1 MGGAVRRVKKL
12 EATEMPEHDDREGAF
27 LLAAVHRAVFAS
39 GAIPPRL
46 DCSAVVVA
54 HITKPGEMHMSM
66 TLARPVKKAGRV
78 VVGPRQVQ
86 KGYAR
91 IVACEDGS
99 GRIELYDPATRL
111 WVDGANEC
119 TFSELWS
126 APPVS
131 EALSNDSWLK
141 VAGQGGRNAAVPDAE
156 LRSARTTE

>member
-1 MGGAVRRVKKL
+1 
-12 EATEMPEHDDREGAF
+12 
-27 LLAAVHRAVFAS
+27 
-39 GAIPPRL
+39 
-46 DCSAVVVA
+46 
-54 HITKPGEMHMSM
+54 MSM
-66 TLARPVKKAGRV
+66 TLARPIKKAGRV

-111 WVDGANEC
+111 WVDASNEC

-141 VAGQGGRNAAVPDAE
+141 VSERAGRNAADPDAE
-156 LRSARTTE
+156 LRSMGAAE

>member
-1 MGGAVRRVKKL
+1 
-12 EATEMPEHDDREGAF
+12 
-27 LLAAVHRAVFAS
+27 
-39 GAIPPRL
+39 
-46 DCSAVVVA
+46 
-54 HITKPGEMHMSM
+54 MSM

-111 WVDGANEC
+111 WVDASNEC

-126 APPVS
+126 APPVF

-141 VAGQGGRNAAVPDAE
+141 VTGHSGRNAAGPDSE
-156 LRSARTTE
+156 LRSVPAAE